1 MGCGGVGT
9 AHPPHNPSHPS
20 PTVKYFFSLG
30 IGNWI
35 RGVDWFGIGAVDK
48 NNRLMWSDNAIE
60 LVIMLLY
67 TNNGLMWSDNA
78 V

>member
-1 MGCGGVGT
+1 M
-9 AHPPHNPSHPS
+9 
-20 PTVKYFFSLG
+20 
-30 IGNWI
+30 
-35 RGVDWFGIGAVDK
+35 DWFGIGAVDK

-67 TNNGLMWSDNA
+67 TNNGLMRSDYA